1 MKLLCSILAF
11 MLLALSCIPCADAGD
26 IAVQPVAATADG
38 RHSDKETGSG
48 HEHRDLCSPFCQCSC
63 CALAYALPQAAAPEF
78 SLRLAQ
84 PRTPF
89 ASYLQQKPT
98 GIALP
103 VWQPPQS
110 A

>member
-1 MKLLCSILAF
+1 

-26 IAVQPVAATADG
+26 LVVSAATAG
-38 RHSDKETGSG
+38 STGHRESAPD

-63 CALAYALPQAAAPEF
+63 CALAYALPQATAPEF
-78 SLRLAQ
+78 AVRTAV